1 MIFKAEQ
8 VELADASGNPC
19 GYRVEWTE
27 ARTAVEGVLEWFAK
41 GFFMFGFFVGV
52 VAVVVGLVSG
62 ADGFLS
68 VAMIAV
74 VLLGIGWGL
83 VRASVNVPGKPNAIE
98 LYDDGRIWSSWQ
110 GDWKTRIEDV
120 RNVETEQLTQ
130 KKTDEDS
137 SYTHGVRMVTRRG
150 RVLRVAANIE
160 PDDAISLAVLLS
172 ESMEA
177 IRFPQVTASING
189 KEVAVW

>member
-8 VELADASGNPC
+8 VEMVDASGNWC

-27 ARTAVEGVLEWFAK
+27 ARTAVEAVLEWFAK
-41 GFFMFGFFVGV
+41 GFFMLGLLA
-52 VAVVVGLVSG
+52 VA
-62 ADGFLS
+62 
-68 VAMIAV
+68 IAV
-74 VLLGIGWGL
+74 VAGLVAGERGFVPAGVLAVVMLGLGWSF
-83 VRASVNVPGKPNAIE
+83 VRASVNMPGKLNAIQ
-98 LYDDGRIWSSWQ
+98 LYEDGRIWSSWQ

-120 RNVETEQLTQ
+120 RNVETEQLKQ

-150 RVLRVAANIE
+150 RVLRVATNIE
-160 PDDAISLAVLLS
+160 PDDAITLAVLLS

-189 KEVAVW
+189 KEMAVW